1 MERVD
6 LVPGP
11 GPQPSPLF
19 PHPGSTH
26 SWLNGLEHQ
35 RVDTQPSPSSVH
47 RAPGNQLPLGRSLEG
62 SRKKTPWG
70 PLNSCLGLPTF
81 RSWGDEVGPTKEPE
95 HPGRWAA
102 QESGVSRQGAQHSAA
117 WRWMGT
123 PWFLQS
129 SGCEPDRTGEKSSGQ
144 SKEEGPALSTPS
156 RFRSARILT
165 LKLSFRRSTSQVE
178 RENIFDV
185 AVG

>member
-1 MERVD
+1 MASSTSVWT
-6 LVPGP
+6 
-11 GPQPSPLF
+11 PSPARAL
-19 PHPGSTH
+19 ST
-26 SWLNGLEHQ
+26 
-35 RVDTQPSPSSVH
+35 
-47 RAPGNQLPLGRSLEG
+47 APQETSCPLATAWKAAGRRPRGVLY
-62 SRKKTPWG
+62 
-70 PLNSCLGLPTF
+70 SCLGLPTF

-165 LKLSFRRSTSQVE
+165 LNLSFRRSTSQAE